1 MNNNKNT
8 KGSMVHY
15 SRMIP
20 YVEKDEIKK
29 NSGNGT
35 CGSMS
40 AGNGK
45 HSKRRNSDGNFSKN
59 TGNCKVCICYTCN
72 WCISV
77 VRIYGS
83 ALCTTGNA
91 LGNIAQWRANMSG
104 DMALAYTIGA
114 SSFGHDG
121 STTDIMSKEYFV
133 RASALRSFSKDASM
147 FTYYSSAST
156 KIYY

>member
-40 AGNGK
+40 AGTVSTVSAATQTVTFQKTQGTVK
-45 HSKRRNSDGNFSKN
+45 SVSVTPA
-59 TGNCKVCICYTCN
+59 TG
-72 WCISV
+72 

>member
-1 MNNNKNT
+1 MKLRKT
-8 KGSMVHY
+8 LAMGLAAVCLL
-15 SRMIP
+15 
-20 YVEKDEIKK
+20 
-29 NSGNGT
+29 GT
-35 CGSMS
+35 VSTVS
-40 AGNGK
+40 AATQTVTSQKTQGTVK
-45 HSKRRNSDGNFSKN
+45 SVSVTPA
-59 TGNCKVCICYTCN
+59 TG
-72 WCISV
+72 